1 MDIGRSKAPFLV
13 PLINVT
19 RVTPAHQLVAQLD
32 HGKKAVLSARGPV
45 PTLPQVATFQIVLL
59 AHTVVRVENIRAQKV
74 SIVRTASLKL
84 KSALLVLITRHL
96 VELRS
101 QAVQIVTLDMPVQ
114 LKASL
119 LPWLNVAKATF
130 VHLRPHRRL
139 RAHSARTIIL
149 PRKLAQLFHQIQLL
163 RAALTVVLTTLL
175 RLIVTMYLVT
185 KVSAQ

>member
-1 MDIGRSKAPFLV
+1 M
-13 PLINVT
+13 
-19 RVTPAHQLVAQLD
+19 
-32 HGKKAVLSARGPV
+32 

-84 KSALLVLITRHL
+84 KSALLELITRHL

-130 VHLRPHRRL
+130 AHLRPHRRL

-149 PRKLAQLFHQIQLL
+149 PRKLAQLFQLL

-185 KVSAQ
+185 KESAQ